1 MLRARRAACCQSGT
15 HTHRFSKTCTN
26 TQTRVGT
33 GLWEAARW
41 GKEAKLW
48 WIFVR
53 CSSAHNFL
61 LNQKELG
68 KHKHGWVMLS
78 LMGLELEQT
87 FFLSLSL
94 SVSLPACELDPSF
107 LLINNNRVKR
117 LLVSWRKSLPWCT
130 RSNLATV
137 SSEEKYWRGLLCLN
151 ATLGWRRDKGEIY
164 RGSGFGLIQLISVL
178 IHYNH
183 SGLFLKGKKKE
194 WAEWSKGE
202 PKAWTQGGRVGL
214 MAQ

>member
-1 MLRARRAACCQSGT
+1 MYFQTQAHAHAQ
-15 HTHRFSKTCTN
+15 THRLV
-26 TQTRVGT
+26 VGT
-33 GLWEAARW
+33 GLWEAVRR
-41 GKEAKLW
+41 GREAKLW

-53 CSSAHNFL
+53 RSLAHNFL

-87 FFLSLSL
+87 FALSLSL
-94 SVSLPACELDPSF
+94 SVSPPACELDPSF

-130 RSNLATV
+130 KSNLATI

-151 ATLGWRRDKGEIY
+151 AALGEEGIKVRFTEAE
-164 RGSGFGLIQLISVL
+164 VL
-178 IHYNH
+178 D
-183 SGLFLKGKKKE
+183 
-194 WAEWSKGE
+194 
-202 PKAWTQGGRVGL
+202 
-214 MAQ
+214 